1 MHARG
6 GVQTGHPG
14 PFCPWPGSRE
24 SGSLGVVEMGAQT
37 CVFQELLRCSDDF
50 SGAREVGIIPVHGTD
65 GQEETREKLCSNKL
79 ARGQAGE
86 QASCVSVKAGLVF
99 HAVSCWVSPCGHWGR
114 PGHWEP

>member
-1 MHARG
+1 
-6 GVQTGHPG
+6 
-14 PFCPWPGSRE
+14 
-24 SGSLGVVEMGAQT
+24 MGAQT

-65 GQEETREKLCSNKL
+65 GREETREKLCSNKL
-79 ARGQAGE
+79 AKGQAGE

-99 HAVSCWVSPCGHWGR
+99 HAVSCWVSPCGHRGR